1 MISGADI
8 LNQHQTK
15 WTCAITTN
23 EVLEEQQLMSNKLKN
38 ELKRAIY
45 DGVCSSK
52 EQKVNKIFDLIKE
65 GLFYQLSCTIAN
77 AYSGLRG
84 GGDGRDGALR
94 SSLHIFAQQKA
105 KQQKP
110 TKLPITIPT
119 IDPVLSLLPS
129 DILLVVVLARVVE
142 PEIFVAVAPQCV
154 AFALLTVNL
163 SLLSLNIHF
172 TVVEPVVT

>member
-52 EQKVNKIFDLIKE
+52 GWLRE
-65 GLFYQLSCTIAN
+65 GLFCQLSCTIAN

-110 TKLPITIPT
+110 AKLPTTIPT

-129 DILLVVVLARVVE
+129 DILLVVVLARMVE
-142 PEIFVAVAPQCV
+142 PEIFVAVAPQ
-154 AFALLTVNL
+154 
-163 SLLSLNIHF
+163 
-172 TVVEPVVT
+172 